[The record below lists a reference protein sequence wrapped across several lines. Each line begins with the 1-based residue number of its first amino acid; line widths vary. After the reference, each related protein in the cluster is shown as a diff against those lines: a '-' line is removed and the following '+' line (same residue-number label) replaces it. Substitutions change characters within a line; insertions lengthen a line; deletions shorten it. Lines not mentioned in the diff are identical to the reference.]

1 MRVGFFGYFYGT
13 CHCILYDWLLLFLY
27 IHLCILRGCRVQLRT
42 SSRIWKLYWNLQ
54 KYHSLWR
61 SRSMAFSKHGPTVVH
76 KEVLLVF
83 LLDNPSLSRVDESYF
98 FLSDIGSDR
107 NWGSI
112 WPMAFVSV
120 PPFFC
125 NIVYNLSNFVFYT
138 ELNARLPIVMIIKQ
152 LLDARVINFI
162 QQTLTSSVTHETIDR
177 LLRKKA
183 NHKIMIVE
191 PKLKRTL
198 FRSHFYNK
206 ISKQNALV

>member
-1 MRVGFFGYFYGT
+1 MLISSRVGENF
-13 CHCILYDWLLLFLY
+13 
-27 IHLCILRGCRVQLRT
+27 
-42 SSRIWKLYWNLQ
+42 
-54 KYHSLWR
+54 
-61 SRSMAFSKHGPTVVH
+61 
-76 KEVLLVF
+76 
-83 LLDNPSLSRVDESYF
+83 F

-107 NWGSI
+107 NWGSV

-152 LLDARVINFI
+152 LLDARVINFV

-177 LLRKKA
+177 LLRKIA

-198 FRSHFYNK
+198 IQKPFLTTLCPLS
-206 ISKQNALV
+206 ISRWNYELGASFFHIGNDLSSSE